1 MLSGAPPRA
10 CDRLAGRTVL
20 VVEDEPFIALDL
32 ADAVEQA
39 GGRVVGPAMS
49 VSEALTLIEAH
60 PIDAAILDFNLID
73 GDATP
78 IIRRL
83 ASMSAPFVLHTGASV
98 AATPEMGPGIRAG
111 ALRIFRKPT
120 MPETLT
126 QAVATMVAGGATG
139 AGGA

>member
-1 MLSGAPPRA
+1 MLTGAPARA
-10 CDRLAGRTVL
+10 GDRLAGRRIL

-39 GGRVVGPAMS
+39 GGEVVGPAMS
-49 VSEALTLIEAH
+49 VAEALALIEAQ

-83 ASMSAPFVLHTGASV
+83 ASTPAPLVLHTGASV
-98 AATPEMGPGIRAG
+98 T
-111 ALRIFRKPT
+111 ALPDVGEGRLRVFRKPT

-126 QAVATMVAGGATG
+126 HFVAKMMAEETG
-139 AGGA
+139 ERA